1 MFHHIPKARPYRRV
15 RRPSARILDVADVK
29 ERWPGDRPGEGSV
42 DVSQQHATE
51 RAEHSKDVA
60 RPIRVLIVDDHEVLG
75 ASLARVLD
83 DEPDMVSVGLAQSLA
98 QARARVSTSAPDV
111 LLLDRRLPDGDGV
124 TAIPELRAI
133 RPSMNVVVLTAAVA
147 DDVLVQ
153 AIEAGAAGFVS
164 KTRGLAD
171 VTAAV
176 RAAAAGEA
184 VISPEMLSRL
194 LPKLTRTSGPEPC
207 LTRREQEVL
216 NMLGQGL
223 SNAAIADELMVS
235 VNTVRN
241 HIANLSAK
249 LGAHSKLE
257 VLSIAVRRG
266 LYSGS

>member
-1 MFHHIPKARPYRRV
+1 MWQDNASP
-15 RRPSARILDVADVK
+15 
-29 ERWPGDRPGEGSV
+29 V
-42 DVSQQHATE
+42 DEHAE
-51 RAEHSKDVA
+51 SVA
-60 RPIRVLIVDDHEVLG
+60 RPIRVLIVDDHEVLA

-83 DEPDMVSVGLAQSLA
+83 EEPDMVSVGLAQNLA
-98 QARARVSTSAPDV
+98 QARARVATETPDV

-133 RPSMNVVVLTAAVA
+133 RPSMNIVVLTAA
-147 DDVLVQ
+147 DSDHVLVQ

-164 KTRGLAD
+164 KTRGLGE

-194 LPKLTRTSGPEPC
+194 LPKLTRSAGPEPE

-216 NMLGQGL
+216 NMLGEGL
-223 SNAAIADELMVS
+223 SNAAIAEQLTVS
-235 VNTVRN
+235 VHTVRN

-257 VLSIAVRRG
+257 VLSIAIRRG
-266 LYSGS
+266 LLSPQA